1 MGQFLETS
9 TIHGLGHI
17 VRSQSKI
24 AKCLWTLTVFSG
36 FFAAG
41 LLINNA
47 YIQWGSSP
55 IATTISTHSI
65 ATLPFPEVIVCPPKG
80 SNTALNHDLV
90 KVGGRNEN
98 KEQVKDAIF
107 QAVDIIKGVLEGSTF
122 SVC

>member
-90 KVGGRNEN
+90 KVAGRNEN
-98 KEQVKDAIF
+98 KEQVKDAML
-107 QAVDIIKGVLEGSTF
+107 QAVDKAFLRDP
-122 SVC
+122 VC